1 MLGTY
6 CWPFVKNR
14 IKLISTPVTILFQ
27 REQTFAPDIKYFQRK
42 KKAEIKWFGAA
53 RTQSV
58 PGRPACPSA
67 WPGLCGPILCEEIDE
82 GLLKPRDI
90 EHHKSQNFP
99 QKFIYFPP
107 VAILSSS
114 RLSILLVAS
123 SAVAAAAA
131 PVAAPAAVAGLNRP
145 NSVIAGP
152 AGGQ

>member
-1 MLGTY
+1 M
-6 CWPFVKNR
+6 
-14 IKLISTPVTILFQ
+14 
-27 REQTFAPDIKYFQRK
+27 
-42 KKAEIKWFGAA
+42 
-53 RTQSV
+53 
-58 PGRPACPSA
+58 PGRSACPSA

-114 RLSILLVAS
+114 RLSILLVAFS
-123 SAVAAAAA
+123 VAAAAA
-131 PVAAPAAVAGLNRP
+131 AAAPAAVAGLNRP
-145 NSVIAGP
+145 NSVIVGP